1 MTHNED
7 KNQLI
12 ETDPEITVITII
24 FYMFKRVKERHRGD
38 VKKTHI
44 KFLYMKTIM
53 SEIKKY
59 TPNGINGRHCR
70 RREW

>member
-24 FYMFKRVKERHRGD
+24 FYMFKKVKERNRGD
-38 VKKTHI
+38 VKKTQI
-44 KFLYMKTIM
+44 KFLYTKTIM
-53 SEIKKY
+53 SQIKKVY
-59 TPNGINGRHCR
+59 TKWN
-70 RREW
+70 